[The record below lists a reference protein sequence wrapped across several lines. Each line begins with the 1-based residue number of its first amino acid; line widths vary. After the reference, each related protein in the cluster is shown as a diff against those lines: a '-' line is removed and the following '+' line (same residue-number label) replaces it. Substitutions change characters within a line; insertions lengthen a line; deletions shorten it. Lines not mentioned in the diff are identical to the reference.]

1 MIIVSNDDDDDDN
14 EAMKFVNMCNG
25 ISSMQWYAI
34 LRHLCTYHFR
44 FNVIITFNITR
55 VYQSIA
61 TVNISPL

>member
-1 MIIVSNDDDDDDN
+1 MIIVSNDDDDN

-34 LRHLCTYHFR
+34 LRHLRTYHFR

-61 TVNISPL
+61 TVNISSL

>member
-1 MIIVSNDDDDDDN
+1 MIIVSNDDDDN

-34 LRHLCTYHFR
+34 LRHLRTYHFR
-44 FNVIITFNITR
+44 FNVIITFNITG

-61 TVNISPL
+61 TVNISSL

>member
-1 MIIVSNDDDDDDN
+1 MIIVSNDNDDN

-34 LRHLCTYHFR
+34 LRHLRTYHFR

-61 TVNISPL
+61 TVNISSL